1 MLQMD
6 DASIGYCIFV
16 PTTRNKLWK
25 HNLTTARVQT
35 CLQHSF
41 NNFLF
46 FHYGRSSR
54 DPPYKRHPPYSTLSR
69 PLKNYLSCRLKD

>member
-46 FHYGRSSR
+46 FHCVQTI
-54 DPPYKRHPPYSTLSR
+54 KTLNLF
-69 PLKNYLSCRLKD
+69 PILIQHQH